1 VKPQAPAVSTAAC
14 ADYDLERVEAALA
27 RVLEPLGGM
36 RAFVSPGQR
45 VFLKVNLLSKAEQA
59 RAVTTHSEVVRAVI
73 RAARDAGAIEV
84 LVGDSPAGRNTA
96 ASARGVFE
104 ASGIAQVCA
113 EEGVETVLLDEDV
126 TRVRVADG
134 KLYTSFNLGRRA
146 VEADVLICMPK
157 LKTHGFM
164 MYTGGVKN
172 LFGCIPGLE
181 KAQFHLKVPD
191 RDDFAEMLVDLY
203 LACRP
208 ALTIMDAVIAMEG
221 DGPAGGA
228 ARHMGALVASTS
240 APALDVVAS
249 AMAGFRPGDVYTNKA
264 AARRGLTP
272 LDPDDID
279 VLGDDWRTFALADF
293 AHPASDLSSR
303 LPAGLAR
310 WVRKR
315 VVSLP
320 YLRDRAGCTACRT
333 CERNCPVE
341 AIQMSEGR
349 PAFDYDTCIRCYC
362 CQETCPQQVIG
373 LRRPWAARRFFA
385 PAAGRKA

>member
-1 VKPQAPAVSTAAC
+1 VSDRSPAVSAAHC
-14 ADYDLERVEAALA
+14 ASYDIGEVGAALQ
-27 RVLEPLGGM
+27 RVLDPLGGM
-36 RAFVSPGQR
+36 AAFVSPGQR
-45 VFLKVNLLSKAEQA
+45 VFLKVNLLSKADPE
-59 RAVTTHSEVVRAVI
+59 RAVTTHAEVVRAVI
-73 RAARDAGAIEV
+73 RAAREAGAAEV

-96 ASARGVFE
+96 GSARGVFE
-104 ASGIAQVCA
+104 ASGIARMCA
-113 EEGVETVLLDEDV
+113 DEGVETVLLDEDI
-126 TRVRVADG
+126 TRVPAVDG

-164 MYTGGVKN
+164 LFTGGVKN

-208 ALTIMDAVIAMEG
+208 ALTIMDGIVAMEG

-228 ARHMGALVASTS
+228 PRHIGALLASTN

-249 AMAGFRPGDVYTNKA
+249 AIAGFRPGDVYTNRA

-272 LDPDDID
+272 LDPDAID
-279 VLGDDWRTFALADF
+279 GVGTDWHTFVASDF
-293 AHPASDLSSR
+293 AHPASDLSNR

-320 YLRDRAGCTACRT
+320 YLRDSNGCTTCRT

-341 AIQMSEGR
+341 AIAMAGGR

-373 LRRPWAARRFFA
+373 LRRPWAVRRFFA
-385 PAAGRKA
+385 PDARRKA